1 MYKTILFLITILM
14 FSCSSK
20 HNIHINTDDSAEISF
35 NVENKDSLIETL
47 KDWGAVQEVDDD
59 SIIDINLVK
68 KELSNDPNIDDV
80 KISSSTKNSYQGT
93 LSVKNINNLF
103 ENSKN
108 DIPEQLQIF
117 SLSNDDGLKTL
128 KIMLSLDNYIYLKKS
143 LPILQ
148 DESIDMLGPDSNQDV
163 TKEEYLDMMS
173 FSLGDEGPKDILS
186 SNIELKI
193 TVDGAITNV
202 IGGELLNSN
211 SCLFKVPLI
220 DIILLKSKLT
230 YSLTYR

>member
-1 MYKTILFLITILM
+1 MQKLILVITSLLM
-14 FSCSSK
+14 FSCSSR
-20 HNIHINTDDSAEISF
+20 HYIHINNDDSANISF

-47 KDWGAVQEVDDD
+47 KDWGAVQEIEND
-59 SIIDINLVK
+59 SIIDIGLIQS
-68 KELSNDPNIDDV
+68 ELSNDPNISNV
-80 KISSSTKNSYQGT
+80 NIESNSKNNYEGT
-93 LSVKNINNLF
+93 LFVSNINNLF

-108 DIPEQLQIF
+108 EIPEELQIF
-117 SLSNDDGLKTL
+117 SLSKENELKTL

-173 FSLGDEGPKDILS
+173 FSLGDDGPKDILS

-193 TVDGAITNV
+193 TVDGTITD
-202 IGGELLNSN
+202 ITGGEIVNSK

-220 DIILLKSKLT
+220 DIILLKEKLT
-230 YSLTYR
+230 YSVTYK